1 MGKFANLRIRTKVTI
16 AFAGVLLASLF
27 LGAMSLHHL
36 SIVNANAAEIRD
48 KWLPGTHLLGEF
60 RFRATIY
67 RLREAYLMLIDNSAA
82 QDAAVKAMKD
92 YARESRDAWDTYEQL
107 PLSDE
112 ERLLAERLKVGW
124 LAYQQMTPTLI
135 EMVRRGDKKA
145 ALEYYSGPMLKQFL
159 SGVNELSS
167 KEIASY
173 VDAGKKA
180 ADKGSEVYS
189 SGRYWL
195 AGSIVLAAA
204 FAGFAGFI
212 IVSSVATPIVRIT
225 RSMKRLAQHDTS
237 ASIDGEG
244 RNDEIGDMAKAVQ
257 VFKESMIAGDR
268 LANIQVIEREKKD
281 KRQVAV
287 EGFIERFEKTVT
299 GALHTLASAS
309 TEMYATAQSMS
320 ATADLTSRQ
329 ATAVAYASKEAAG
342 HVRSVT
348 IAADQLSRS
357 ISEVDRQVVES
368 TEISHQAVADA
379 ERTNKQVNALAEAA
393 QKIGDVVKL
402 ISDIAAQTNLLALN
416 ATIEA
421 ARAGEAGKGFAVV
434 ASEVKTLAT
443 QTARATDEI
452 SQQVHSIRSATLEA
466 TSAIE
471 GITGTIVR
479 INEIA
484 TKVAF
489 GVGAQRTA
497 TQAIVRDVEN
507 ASVGTIEVSANIGD
521 VTRAATETGTA
532 SSEVICAAEELSR
545 QGETLR
551 AEVDRFLAD
560 IRAA

>member
-92 YARESRDAWDTYEQL
+92 YARESRDAWDAYEQL
-107 PLSDE
+107 PLSDD
-112 ERLLAERLKVGW
+112 ERVLAERLKVGW
-124 LAYQQMTPTLI
+124 MAYQQMTPTLI

-167 KEIASY
+167 KEISSY
-173 VDAGKKA
+173 VEAGKKA
-180 ADKGSEVYS
+180 ADKGSDVYS

-195 AGSIVLAAA
+195 AGSIVLATA

-244 RNDEIGDMAKAVQ
+244 RHDEIGDMAKAVQ

-268 LANIQVIEREKKD
+268 LANIQVVEREKKD

-309 TEMYATAQSMS
+309 TEMYANAQSMS

-329 ATAVAYASKEAAG
+329 ATAVAHASKEAAG

-368 TEISHQAVADA
+368 TEISHRAVADA

-452 SQQVHSIRSATLEA
+452 SQQVHSIRTATLEA
-466 TSAIE
+466 TSALE

-479 INEIA
+479 INDIA
-484 TKVAF
+484 TKVASA
-489 GVGAQRTA
+489 VGEQRTA

-507 ASVGTIEVSANIGD
+507 ASVGTAEVSENIED
-521 VTRAATETGTA
+521 VTRAATEAGTA